1 MINDQLSIWRIGLK
15 SISKR
20 SNYSI
25 GIWVHVEGNN
35 TPKWDQYGFVLA
47 PDNSGTLI
55 TDLKAYL
62 DEAKTRNI
70 LVIFVLWNGAVLNNQ
85 NAVNLVWDD
94 SKLQTYI
101 DKALKVHF
109 TLSNKRHRLKYN
121 DLLFLKKIWP
131 IPAFFCSYS
140 CCLFNMSQK
149 HRWCAW
155 DSNPRWQ
162 NGRRRRIHW
171 TSAAPRA
178 FFVQQFII
186 AKYWY
191 GHLL

>member
-1 MINDQLSIWRIGLK
+1 M
-15 SISKR
+15 
-20 SNYSI
+20 
-25 GIWVHVEGNN
+25 EGNN

-109 TLSNKRHRLKYN
+109 TLSNQRHRLKNN
-121 DLLFLKKIWP
+121 DLLFFKKIGLFRP
-131 IPAFFCSYS
+131 FSAHIRVVFSTCHKSIDGVPGIRTQGDKMEGADESTELRQHQGPSLYS
-140 CCLFNMSQK
+140 SSL
-149 HRWCAW
+149 
-155 DSNPRWQ
+155 
-162 NGRRRRIHW
+162 
-171 TSAAPRA
+171 
-178 FFVQQFII
+178 
-186 AKYWY
+186 
-191 GHLL
+191 